1 MLSVMAAL
9 LLCCVGLVI
18 ALSISYL
25 LILLFAAAWAPKR
38 LAPGGTPAEK
48 FVVLIPAHNEEMVIS
63 GTLLSLSKQD
73 YPQDLFEVVVIADN
87 CTETTAEIAA
97 RFGATV
103 LERTNTN
110 ERGKGYA
117 LDWAF
122 QQLIAREHPAD
133 AFVIV
138 DADTWVAPNFLTTA
152 ANHLTDRGGWSTL
165 YALQGRYGVENFGD
179 GWRTAL
185 MSAAFDLFNH
195 VKPSG
200 REALKL
206 SVGLKGNGM
215 VFTLPLMRTA
225 RWSGASITEDID
237 FGVSLAREHRLR
249 VAYEPEAVVK
259 AQMPATSQQATSQRR
274 RWEIGRYELVKQK
287 ALPLLREGL
296 AARNTL
302 LLDTACDLMIV
313 PMGEL
318 VALSVLW
325 SVGTLVAF
333 HLMWHAS
340 MAAAY
345 ILVGACWTG
354 LLVYILFGL
363 KVAGAQ
369 RAAYLALLSAPVYI
383 IWKLLLYVPAIA
395 SISRRKNAQQEEWVR
410 TERKAISKDG
420 EVTR

>member
-1 MLSVMAAL
+1 
-9 LLCCVGLVI
+9 
-18 ALSISYL
+18 
-25 LILLFAAAWAPKR
+25 
-38 LAPGGTPAEK
+38 
-48 FVVLIPAHNEEMVIS
+48 
-63 GTLLSLSKQD
+63 
-73 YPQDLFEVVVIADN
+73 
-87 CTETTAEIAA
+87 
-97 RFGATV
+97 
-103 LERTNTN
+103 
-110 ERGKGYA
+110 
-117 LDWAF
+117 
-122 QQLIAREHPAD
+122 
-133 AFVIV
+133 
-138 DADTWVAPNFLTTA
+138 
-152 ANHLTDRGGWSTL
+152 
-165 YALQGRYGVENFGD
+165 
-179 GWRTAL
+179 
-185 MSAAFDLFNH
+185 
-195 VKPSG
+195 
-200 REALKL
+200 
-206 SVGLKGNGM
+206 M